1 VPARARAARAGP
13 ARAPAA
19 AAAMGFGGKAAI
31 HPRQLAAIHAAFT
44 PTAEQLERARRVV
57 AAYEA
62 SESGL
67 VVLDG
72 RLVELPVVRAMY
84 RLLAAAG

>member
-1 VPARARAARAGP
+1 
-13 ARAPAA
+13 
-19 AAAMGFGGKAAI
+19 MGFGGKAAI

-44 PTAEQLERARRVV
+44 PSPAEIARARRIV

-62 SESGL
+62 SGAGL

-72 RLVELPVVRAMY
+72 RLVELPVVRSMY
-84 RLLAAAG
+84 RLLAGVSPDAG